1 MGTKVV
7 IDFLESFTSVHICK
21 SFTLVVLAEV
31 SNQISELVSTCLLL
45 LESILYELLILL
57 DLL

>member
-7 IDFLESFTSVHICK
+7 IDFLESFTGVHICK